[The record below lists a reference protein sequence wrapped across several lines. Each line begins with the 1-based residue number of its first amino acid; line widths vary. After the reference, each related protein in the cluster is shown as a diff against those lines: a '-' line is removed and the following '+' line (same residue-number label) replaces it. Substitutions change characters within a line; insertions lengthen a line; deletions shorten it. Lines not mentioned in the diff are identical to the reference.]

1 MLRMGISYKLTW
13 LVSAAIL
20 AGTSTAAYAQT
31 SPPPPPPPAPAE
43 AATAA
48 DTTEEEAS
56 NEEEVVVLARPGDQV
71 RIDRRT
77 YTLRDD
83 ATAQS
88 TNMYEVLGRI
98 PSVSVSPDGASVTL
112 LGAGDVVIQ
121 INGQPVPGANL
132 EQILRSIPGSQV
144 ERIEVITNPSAQ
156 YSAAAS
162 GGIINII
169 TRQRFEGGFNGSL
182 QLNGDSLGGYHVG
195 LAPSWSRGPWSLS
208 AQVGT
213 YSGGQDQNMLR
224 ERQVLPL
231 GPAQTEQGERE
242 INWQGW
248 YASRLQAGYRA
259 NDRRR
264 FTAAFDFGNHNS
276 DFRQTSDLFTT
287 GVLTSSRVSQT
298 DNSGDNSGFTFE
310 WQETGDQARELF
322 KLNLALNRY
331 DNTSA
336 SLYEIT
342 PVVGAASLYETL
354 SEQTTDSADIKLDWE
369 SPQPNENFMTYG
381 FNFNTSD
388 QTIDNNLNTVSGP
401 GPAPYAATLEG
412 RQQTLAGYVTYQ
424 FDTGDWTWLP
434 GLRAESYRREVVS
447 GLAETDG
454 TDDRLFPSLHI
465 RRALS
470 SNINLDVSY
479 SSRIQRPGIQQ
490 LDPSL
495 RFVDVNRAISGN
507 PNLDP
512 TTTDAFEANLVY
524 QANGASFSLTFFDRI
539 SQDIVSNFTE
549 VNGDGVIVSMP
560 VNAGQSEQRGLQA
573 LLRGPLGERWRYSIS
588 GNVLNRQFDFLSSG
602 GTLQRREEV
611 EYDGIFQLD
620 YRDPDQNA
628 VGADQLQLELRFQ
641 GPRYG
646 LQTEIDPFYMVNLTY
661 RRKLTDRI
669 YAVFNAIDIL
679 DSVDQINQVTTADYI
694 ERTEFQSP
702 GTRFR
707 IGLTYQFGDGPQRPP
722 PDQQGPGAPPIPQ

>member
-1 MLRMGISYKLTW
+1 MGISNKLTW

-20 AGTSTAAYAQT
+20 AGTSAAAHAQT
-31 SPPPPPPPAPAE
+31 SPPPPPPPPAPAE
-43 AATAA
+43 AATADEA
-48 DTTEEEAS
+48 AEEDFG
-56 NEEEVVVLARPGDQV
+56 NDEEIVVLAPGGDQV

-88 TNMYEVLGRI
+88 TNMYDVLGRI

-121 INGQPVPGANL
+121 VNGQPVPGANL

-156 YSAAAS
+156 YSAQAS

-182 QLNGDSLGGYHVG
+182 QLNADSLGGYHVG

-213 YSGGQDQNMLR
+213 YSGGQDQALLR
-224 ERQVLPL
+224 ERQDLPA
-231 GPAQTEQGERE
+231 GPPLTEEGERE

-248 YASRLQAGYRA
+248 YASRLQAGYRP

-264 FTAAFDFGNHNS
+264 LTAAVDFGNHNS
-276 DFRQTSDLFTT
+276 DFRQQSDFFNT
-287 GVLTSSRVSQT
+287 GVLTSSRLSDT
-298 DNSGDNSGFTFE
+298 ENSGDNNGFTFE
-310 WQETGDQARELF
+310 WQETGDQPRELF
-322 KLNLALNRY
+322 KLNLALNRFE
-331 DNTSA
+331 NMSE

-342 PVVGAASLYETL
+342 PVIGVASLYETV
-354 SEQTTDSADIKLDWE
+354 SEQSTDSADIKLDWE
-369 SPQPNENFMTYG
+369 SPQANENFMTYG
-381 FNFNTSD
+381 LNFNISE
-388 QTIDNNLNTVSGP
+388 QQIDNLLDVVAGP
-401 GPAPYAATLEG
+401 GPLEYDATLEG
-412 RQQTLAGYVTYQ
+412 RQQTIAGYVTYQ

-434 GLRAESYRREVVS
+434 GLRGESYRREVVS
-447 GLAETDG
+447 GLAETDD

-470 SNINLDVSY
+470 SNLNLDLSY
-479 SSRIQRPGIQQ
+479 SARIQRPGIQQ

-495 RFVDVNRAISGN
+495 RFVDVNRAVSGN
-507 PNLDP
+507 PNLEP

-539 SQDIVSNFTE
+539 SDDIVSQFIE

-560 VNAGQSEQRGLQA
+560 VNAGDSEQRGVQA
-573 LLRGPLGERWRYSIS
+573 LLRGPLGERWRYSLS
-588 GNVLNRQFDFLSSG
+588 GNVLSREFDFLTSSG
-602 GTLQRREEV
+602 SLQRREEV

-628 VGADQLQLELRFQ
+628 VGADQLQFELRFQ

-646 LQTEIDPFYMVNLTY
+646 LQTEIDPFYMVNFTY

-679 DSVDQINQVTTADYI
+679 DSVDQINEVTTADYI

>member
-1 MLRMGISYKLTW
+1 MGISNKLTW

-20 AGTSTAAYAQT
+20 AGTSAAAHAQT
-31 SPPPPPPPAPAE
+31 SPPPPPPAPAE
-43 AATAA
+43 AAPA
-48 DTTEEEAS
+48 DEALEEEFG
-56 NEEEVVVLARPGDQV
+56 NDEEIVVLAPAGDQV

-88 TNMYEVLGRI
+88 TNMYDVLGRI

-121 INGQPVPGANL
+121 VNGQPVPSANL

-169 TRQRFEGGFNGSL
+169 TRQRFEGGFNGSV

-213 YSGGQDQNMLR
+213 YSGGQDQALLR
-224 ERQVLPL
+224 ERQDLPA
-231 GPAQTEQGERE
+231 GPPLTEEGERE

-248 YASRLQAGYRA
+248 YASRLQAGYRP

-264 FTAAFDFGNHNS
+264 LTAAFDFGNHNS
-276 DFRQTSDLFTT
+276 DFRQDSDFFNT
-287 GVLTSSRVSQT
+287 GVLTSSRLSDT
-298 DNSGDNSGFTFE
+298 ENSGENNGFTFE
-310 WQETGDQARELF
+310 WQETGDQPRELF
-322 KLNLALNRY
+322 KLNLALNRFE
-331 DNTSA
+331 NMSE
-336 SLYEIT
+336 SLYELT
-342 PVVGAASLYETL
+342 PVIGIASLYETT
-354 SEQTTDSADIKLDWE
+354 SEQSTDSADIKLDWE
-369 SPQPNENFMTYG
+369 SPQPNDNFMTYG
-381 FNFNTSD
+381 LNFNISD
-388 QTIDNNLNTVSGP
+388 QQIDNLLDVVAGP
-401 GPAPYAATLEG
+401 GPLEYDATLEG

-424 FDTGDWTWLP
+424 FETGDWTWLP
-434 GLRAESYRREVVS
+434 GLRGESYRREVVS

-465 RRALS
+465 RRAIG
-470 SNINLDVSY
+470 SNINLDLSY

-507 PNLDP
+507 PNLEP
-512 TTTDAFEANLVY
+512 TTTDAFEANLIY

-539 SQDIVSNFTE
+539 SDDIVSQFIE

-560 VNAGQSEQRGLQA
+560 VNAGESEQRGVQA
-573 LLRGPLGERWRYSIS
+573 LLRGPLGERWRYSLS
-588 GNVLNRQFDFLSSG
+588 GNVLSREFDVLTSSG
-602 GTLQRREEV
+602 SLQRREEV

-628 VGADQLQLELRFQ
+628 VGADQLQFELRFQ

-646 LQTEIDPFYMVNLTY
+646 LQTEIDPFYMFNVTY

-669 YAVFNAIDIL
+669 YVVLNAIDIL
-679 DSVDQINQVTTADYI
+679 DSVDQVNEVTTADYI